1 MADISVKNLCK
12 AFGSKV
18 VLDNISI
25 DIPKGES
32 LVVIGGSG
40 TGKSVF
46 FKNLIGLIHPDS
58 GSVSYDGLDFYKAT
72 KDEKHALM
80 NKIGVLFQGGALF
93 DSMKVWENICFVP
106 IHQNNLPKNKAKDL
120 AVEKLALVGLKPE
133 VANLYPVELSGGMQK
148 RVALARAI
156 ADNPEIIFFD
166 EPTSGLDPIN
176 TNLIADLIIKCSKE
190 LGATTITIT
199 HDMVSAKKMAS
210 RLGMLY
216 QGKMVFL
223 GDNKA
228 IEEDTNPYLHQFI
241 HGLTEGPI
249 TIETSSK
256 S

>member
-1 MADISVKNLCK
+1 MVDISVKNLCK
-12 AFGSKV
+12 AFGKKV
-18 VLDNISI
+18 ILDNISI

-32 LVVIGGSG
+32 LVIIGGSG

-58 GSVSYDGLDFYKAT
+58 GSVTYDGVEFYKT
-72 KDEKHALM
+72 SKSERLEIMD
-80 NKIGVLFQGGALF
+80 KIGVLFQGGALF
-93 DSMKVWENICFVP
+93 DSMKVWENISFIP
-106 IHQNNLPKNKAKDL
+106 IHHKNMPKEKAKDL
-120 AVEKLALVGLKPE
+120 AIEKLSLVGLKPE
-133 VANLYPVELSGGMQK
+133 VADLYPVELSGGMQK

-176 TNLIADLIIKCSKE
+176 TNLIADLIVKCSKE
-190 LGATTITIT
+190 IGATTITIT
-199 HDMVSAKKMAS
+199 HDMASAKKMAS
-210 RLGMLY
+210 KLGMLY

-228 IEEDTNPYLHQFI
+228 IEEDENPYLHQFI
-241 HGLTEGPI
+241 HGLAEGPI
-249 TIETSSK
+249 TIETSSQ